1 MALKSANQQGNTLIE
16 FMIAA
21 LVGAMALAIVGTVF
35 LSNQKAAAQRSKEIM
50 LLQQMSSV
58 MQQMKEDIQ
67 RAGFDHAGTKSLK
80 LSGAATVIYRQP
92 DKFGYVYRQPAVS
105 ASNTAYKFEDNKLK
119 YCQDDSVLP
128 LDFLE
133 LSDPSKL
140 NCSEL
145 FDSKQ
150 IKVTQ
155 FGIAHSQLIGAS
167 VESAFISISMAA
179 ELKNDP
185 SISHAMSLQ
194 VQQRNWQ

>member
-1 MALKSANQQGNTLIE
+1 MALKSVKQRGNSLIE
-16 FMIAA
+16 FMVAA

-67 RAGFDHAGTKSLK
+67 RAGFDGIATNSMM
-80 LSGAATVIYRQP
+80 LSGSANILYQQANMI
-92 DKFGYVYRQPAVS
+92 GYVYRKNAGNTSNTVYQLNNNMLEYCQKDSASPQTVVS
-105 ASNTAYKFEDNKLK
+105 AATGCFD
-119 YCQDDSVLP
+119 
-128 LDFLE
+128 
-133 LSDPSKL
+133 
-140 NCSEL
+140 L
-145 FDSKQ
+145 FDPKQ

-155 FGIAHSQLIGAS
+155 FGIAQSQLFGAS

>member
-1 MALKSANQQGNTLIE
+1 MVITSAKQQGNTLIE
-16 FMIAA
+16 FMIAS
-21 LVGAMALAIVGTVF
+21 LVGAMALAIIGSVF

-67 RAGFDHAGTKSLK
+67 RAGFDDMGTNSLR
-80 LSGAATVIYRQP
+80 LSGAPTVIYHEL

-105 ASNTAYKFEDNKLK
+105 ASNTVYRFEANKLR
-119 YCQDDSVLP
+119 YCQDDTVLP
-128 LDFLE
+128 LGV
-133 LSDPSKL
+133 SDAISA
-140 NCSEL
+140 NCSDL
-145 FDSKQ
+145 FDSEQ

-155 FGIAHSQLIGAS
+155 FGIERSKLLGAS

-185 SISHAMSLQ
+185 SISHVMSLQ

>member
-1 MALKSANQQGNTLIE
+1 MVITSAKQQGNTLIE
-16 FMIAA
+16 FMIAS
-21 LVGAMALAIVGTVF
+21 LVGVMALAIIGSVF
-35 LSNQKAAAQRSKEIM
+35 LSNQKAATQRSKEIM

-67 RAGFDHAGTKSLK
+67 RAGFDHMGTNSLK

-105 ASNTAYKFEDNKLK
+105 ASNTVYKFEDNKLK

-128 LDFLE
+128 LGVLDL
-133 LSDPSKL
+133 D

-150 IKVTQ
+150 IKVTH
-155 FGIAHSQLIGAS
+155 FGIVHSQLIGAS
-167 VESAFISISMAA
+167 VESAFISISMSA

>member
-1 MALKSANQQGNTLIE
+1 MALKSVKQRGNSLIE
-16 FMIAA
+16 FMVAA
-21 LVGAMALAIVGTVF
+21 LVGAMALAIIGAVF

-67 RAGFDHAGTKSLK
+67 RAGFDGIATNSMI
-80 LSGAATVIYRQP
+80 LSGSANILYQQANMI
-92 DKFGYVYRQPAVS
+92 GYVYRKNAGNTSNTVYQLNNNMLEYCQKDSASPQTVVS
-105 ASNTAYKFEDNKLK
+105 AATGCFD
-119 YCQDDSVLP
+119 
-128 LDFLE
+128 
-133 LSDPSKL
+133 
-140 NCSEL
+140 L
-145 FDSKQ
+145 FDPKQ

-155 FGIAHSQLIGAS
+155 FGIAQSQLFGAS

>member
-1 MALKSANQQGNTLIE
+1 MALRSAHQQGNTLIE

-67 RAGFDHAGTKSLK
+67 RAGFDELGTSSLM
-80 LSGAATVIYRQP
+80 LSGATSIIYQQP
-92 DKFGYVYRQPAVS
+92 DRLGYVYRQPASVS
-105 ASNTAYKFEDNKLK
+105 ASSTVYKLNDGMLE
-119 YCQDDSVLP
+119 YCQKDSVSP
-128 LDFLE
+128 QTVVAAASGCFD
-133 LSDPSKL
+133 
-140 NCSEL
+140 L
-145 FDSKQ
+145 FDPKQ

-155 FGIAHSQLIGAS
+155 FGIAQSQLFGAS

-185 SISHAMSLQ
+185 TVSHAILLKI
-194 VQQRNWQ
+194 QQRNWQ

>member
-1 MALKSANQQGNTLIE
+1 MALQSAKQQGNTLIE

-21 LVGAMALAIVGTVF
+21 LVGVMALAIVGTVF

-67 RAGFDHAGTKSLK
+67 RAGFDGISTNSMM
-80 LSGAATVIYRQP
+80 LSGSANILFQQTNKI
-92 DKFGYVYRQPAVS
+92 GYVYRKNTTITSNTVYQLNNNMLEYCQKDSSVPLNIVS
-105 ASNTAYKFEDNKLK
+105 AATGCFD
-119 YCQDDSVLP
+119 
-128 LDFLE
+128 
-133 LSDPSKL
+133 
-140 NCSEL
+140 L
-145 FDSKQ
+145 FDPKQ

-155 FGIAHSQLIGAS
+155 FDVHRTVLSGSA
-167 VESAFISISMAA
+167 VESAFVSISVAA

-185 SISHAMSLQ
+185 SISHTMSLK

>member
-1 MALKSANQQGNTLIE
+1 MALKSVKQRGNSLIE
-16 FMIAA
+16 FMVAA
-21 LVGAMALAIVGTVF
+21 LVGAMALAIIGAVF

-67 RAGFDHAGTKSLK
+67 RAGFDGIATNSMM
-80 LSGAATVIYRQP
+80 LSGSANILYQQANKI
-92 DKFGYVYRQPAVS
+92 GYVYRKTASESSNTVYQLNNNMLEYCQKDSASPQTVVS
-105 ASNTAYKFEDNKLK
+105 AATGCFD
-119 YCQDDSVLP
+119 
-128 LDFLE
+128 
-133 LSDPSKL
+133 
-140 NCSEL
+140 L
-145 FDSKQ
+145 FDPKQ

-155 FGIAHSQLIGAS
+155 FGIAQSQLFGAS

>member
-16 FMIAA
+16 FMVAA

-67 RAGFDHAGTKSLK
+67 RAGFDGIATNSMM
-80 LSGAATVIYRQP
+80 LSGSANILHQQANMI
-92 DKFGYVYRQPAVS
+92 GYVYRKNAGNTSNTVYQINNNMLEYCQKDSASPQTVVS
-105 ASNTAYKFEDNKLK
+105 AATGCFDL
-119 YCQDDSVLP
+119 
-128 LDFLE
+128 F
-133 LSDPSKL
+133 DPS
-140 NCSEL
+140 
-145 FDSKQ
+145 Q
-150 IKVTQ
+150 IEVTQ
-155 FGIAHSQLIGAS
+155 FGIAQSQLFGAS

-179 ELKNDP
+179 KLINDS

>member
-1 MALKSANQQGNTLIE
+1 MVMISANKQKGNTLIE
-16 FMIAA
+16 FMIAS
-21 LVGAMALAIVGTVF
+21 LVGAMALAIIGSVF
-35 LSNQKAAAQRSKEIM
+35 LSNQKAASQRSKEIM

-67 RAGFDHAGTKSLK
+67 RAGFDDMGTKSLR
-80 LSGAATVIYRQP
+80 LSGATGIIYQQP
-92 DKFGYVYRQPAVS
+92 DRLGYVYRQSAAAS
-105 ASNTAYKFEDNKLK
+105 ASSTVYKFDDGMLK
-119 YCQDDSVLP
+119 YCQKDSTSPQTVISAASGCFDL
-128 LDFLE
+128 F
-133 LSDPSKL
+133 DPS
-140 NCSEL
+140 
-145 FDSKQ
+145 Q